1 MSKEMICCWCGEKM
15 MYSVLGQNLTS
26 SHFCD
31 NNKCKAF
38 QMVLPDNLWKD
49 IFAWNQSQHDLQICV
64 NALKDIEHWLGVIR
78 CSMVSH
84 LNNQNNTLLEHYETD
99 PTVQNIDKA
108 KKILKHY
115 VAQITHDNKDKM

>member
-31 NNKCKAF
+31 NVDCKAF

-49 IFAWNQSQHDLQICV
+49 IFAWNQSQKDIKTALTAIKEIAEECGCLMA
-64 NALKDIEHWLGVIR
+64 ALKSTGFESVVETFDEKIRKRLKQIEH
-78 CSMVSH
+78 
-84 LNNQNNTLLEHYETD
+84 NNKEQ
-99 PTVQNIDKA
+99 K
-108 KKILKHY
+108 
-115 VAQITHDNKDKM
+115 